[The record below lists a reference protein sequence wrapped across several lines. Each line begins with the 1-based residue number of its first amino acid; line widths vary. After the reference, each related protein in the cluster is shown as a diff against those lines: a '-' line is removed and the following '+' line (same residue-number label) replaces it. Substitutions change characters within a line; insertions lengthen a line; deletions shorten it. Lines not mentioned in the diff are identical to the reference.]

1 MRIHHLVFL
10 MASGLC
16 VGLAHAA
23 QREDCYRE
31 LGYSIFYEPDGQDI
45 QMTCDVD
52 RRLERHKPSMK
63 AFAAECRSAMLRLA
77 RELTEDHA
85 GGIQPI
91 RPDRVQVETE
101 IHHRRGTHICRASVR
116 VFYKR

>member
-1 MRIHHLVFL
+1 V
-10 MASGLC
+10 
-16 VGLAHAA
+16 
-23 QREDCYRE
+23 
-31 LGYSIFYEPDGQDI
+31 
-45 QMTCDVD
+45 T
-52 RRLERHKPSMK
+52 
-63 AFAAECRSAMLRLA
+63 
-77 RELTEDHA
+77 LTEDHA